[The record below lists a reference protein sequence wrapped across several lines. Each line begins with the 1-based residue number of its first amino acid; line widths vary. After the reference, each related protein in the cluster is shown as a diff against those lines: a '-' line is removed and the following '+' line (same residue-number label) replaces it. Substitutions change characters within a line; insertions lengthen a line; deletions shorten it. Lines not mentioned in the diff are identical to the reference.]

1 MFPIDC
7 NVCNS
12 KLVQDFRENM
22 MFKPNQTPSQASVS
36 LAGVAKRLASSAG
49 LSLALLV
56 VGVSVSQATQA
67 QALKIGYVNTERILR
82 DSAPSKAADQ
92 KLQTEFSKRDKEL
105 QDVAARL
112 KALGERIDRDSAVTQ
127 ETEKVRRQRE
137 FAELEK
143 DFQRK
148 QREFREDFNQRRN
161 EELSQIVERANK
173 VIKQLAEAEKYDFIL
188 QEAVFASPQVDITER
203 VLKSLNAQR

>member
-1 MFPIDC
+1 MSH
-7 NVCNS
+7 S
-12 KLVQDFRENM
+12 KFLKNLPFRLMHLAQQNISSRLFSQMVFGALVAAVLAVSS
-22 MFKPNQTPSQASVS
+22 PAS
-36 LAGVAKRLASSAG
+36 
-49 LSLALLV
+49 
-56 VGVSVSQATQA
+56 A
-67 QALKIGYVNTERILR
+67 QSPKIGYVNTEKILR

-92 KLQTEFSKRDKEL
+92 KLQAEFSKRDKEL

-112 KALGERIDRDSAVTQ
+112 KALGERIDRDAAVTQ
-127 ETEKVRRQRE
+127 ESEKVRRQRE

-161 EELSQIVERANK
+161 EELSQIVERANR
-173 VIKQLAEAEKYDFIL
+173 VIKQLAEQEKYDFII
-188 QEAVFASPQVDITER
+188 QEAVYASPQVDITER

>member
-1 MFPIDC
+1 LELVFKETAMYCSTSPLFSALLANIRSTIPHKRFA
-7 NVCNS
+7 
-12 KLVQDFRENM
+12 KLV
-22 MFKPNQTPSQASVS
+22 A
-36 LAGVAKRLASSAG
+36 A
-49 LSLALLV
+49 LALPTLLALAV
-56 VGVSVSQATQA
+56 PLQAQA

-82 DSAPSKAADQ
+82 DSVPSKAADQ
-92 KLQTEFSKRDKEL
+92 KLQAEFSKRDKEL

-112 KALGERIDRDSAVTQ
+112 KALGERIDRDAAVTQ
-127 ETEKVRRQRE
+127 ESEKVRRQRE

-161 EELSQIVERANK
+161 EELAQIVERANR
-173 VIKQLAEAEKYDFIL
+173 VIKQLAEAEKYDFII
-188 QEAVFASPQVDITER
+188 QEAVYASPQVDITEK

>member
-1 MFPIDC
+1 MSYYKLPTMGFFSNMVSKTIKVAPKAFFPTLAATMFAFGLI
-7 NVCNS
+7 S
-12 KLVQDFRENM
+12 SQSAQA
-22 MFKPNQTPSQASVS
+22 QTP
-36 LAGVAKRLASSAG
+36 
-49 LSLALLV
+49 
-56 VGVSVSQATQA
+56 
-67 QALKIGYVNTERILR
+67 KIGYVNTERILR

-92 KLQTEFSKRDKEL
+92 KLQAEFSKRDKEL
-105 QDVAARL
+105 QEVAARL
-112 KALGERIDRDSAVTQ
+112 KALGERIDRDAAVTQ

-161 EELSQIVERANK
+161 EELSQIVERANR
-173 VIKQLAEAEKYDFIL
+173 VIKQLAEQEKYDFII
-188 QEAVFASPQVDITER
+188 QEAVYASPQVDITER

>member
-1 MFPIDC
+1 MMSYLNLPSMNFSSNMI
-7 NVCNS
+7 S
-12 KLVQDFRENM
+12 KTVKILPVSYFQILAATVLVFGLIS
-22 MFKPNQTPSQASVS
+22 SQA
-36 LAGVAKRLASSAG
+36 AH
-49 LSLALLV
+49 
-56 VGVSVSQATQA
+56 A
-67 QALKIGYVNTERILR
+67 QSPKIGYVNTERILR

-92 KLQTEFSKRDKEL
+92 KLQAEFSKRDKEL

-112 KALGERIDRDSAVTQ
+112 KALGERIDRDAAVTQ
-127 ETEKVRRQRE
+127 ESEKVRRQRE

-161 EELSQIVERANK
+161 EELSQIVERANR
-173 VIKQLAEAEKYDFIL
+173 VIKQLAEQEKYDFII
-188 QEAVFASPQVDITER
+188 QEAVYASPQVDITER

>member
-1 MFPIDC
+1 MMSYLNFPQMSLPSTMLSIT
-7 NVCNS
+7 S
-12 KLVQDFRENM
+12 KV
-22 MFKPNQTPSQASVS
+22 ASKILLRT
-36 LAGVAKRLASSAG
+36 LAT
-49 LSLALLV
+49 V
-56 VGVSVSQATQA
+56 VFTFGIGMTQGAQA
-67 QALKIGYVNTERILR
+67 QSPKIGYVNTERILR

-92 KLQTEFSKRDKEL
+92 KLQLEFSKRDKEL

-112 KALGERIDRDSAVTQ
+112 KALGERIDRDAAVTQ
-127 ETEKVRRQRE
+127 ESEKVRRQRE

-161 EELSQIVERANK
+161 EELSQIVERANR
-173 VIKQLAEAEKYDFIL
+173 VIKQLAEQEKYDFII

-203 VLKSLNAQR
+203 VLKALNAQR

>member
-1 MFPIDC
+1 MSYLKFPKM
-7 NVCNS
+7 S
-12 KLVQDFRENM
+12 LYLNM
-22 MFKPNQTPSQASVS
+22 RTPKTRLLPCSLFQVLLTTAIALGIS
-36 LAGVAKRLASSAG
+36 LAEEV
-49 LSLALLV
+49 
-56 VGVSVSQATQA
+56 QA
-67 QALKIGYVNTERILR
+67 QSPKIGYVNTERILR

-92 KLQTEFSKRDKEL
+92 KLQVEFSKRDKEL

-112 KALGERIDRDSAVTQ
+112 KALGERIDRDAAVTQ
-127 ETEKVRRQRE
+127 ESEKVRRQRE

-161 EELSQIVERANK
+161 EELSQIVERANR
-173 VIKQLAEAEKYDFIL
+173 VIKQLAEQEKYDFII

-203 VLKSLNAQR
+203 VLKALNAQR

>member
-1 MFPIDC
+1 MMSYLNLPSMSFSSNMIS
-7 NVCNS
+7 NTT
-12 KLVQDFRENM
+12 KLL
-22 MFKPNQTPSQASVS
+22 PVS
-36 LAGVAKRLASSAG
+36 YLQMLAATVLVFG
-49 LSLALLV
+49 LIS
-56 VGVSVSQATQA
+56 SQATHA
-67 QALKIGYVNTERILR
+67 QSPKIGYVNTERILR

-92 KLQTEFSKRDKEL
+92 KLQAEFSKRDKEL

-112 KALGERIDRDSAVTQ
+112 KALGERIDRDAAVTQ
-127 ETEKVRRQRE
+127 ESEKVRRQRE

-161 EELSQIVERANK
+161 EELSQIVERANR
-173 VIKQLAEAEKYDFIL
+173 VIKQLAEQEKYDFII
-188 QEAVFASPQVDITER
+188 QEAVYASPQVDITER

>member
-1 MFPIDC
+1 MNLMSYF
-7 NVCNS
+7 NFS
-12 KLVQDFRENM
+12 KLSHCSNM
-22 MFKPNQTPSQASVS
+22 LSHKSNLMPRFFPRLLALSLVALGLISAQVAHAQTP
-36 LAGVAKRLASSAG
+36 
-49 LSLALLV
+49 
-56 VGVSVSQATQA
+56 
-67 QALKIGYVNTERILR
+67 KIGYVNTERILR

-92 KLQTEFSKRDKEL
+92 KLQAEFSKRDKEL

-112 KALGERIDRDSAVTQ
+112 KALGERIDRDAAVTQ
-127 ETEKVRRQRE
+127 EAEKVRRQRE

-161 EELSQIVERANK
+161 EELSQIVERANR
-173 VIKQLAEAEKYDFIL
+173 VIKQLAEAEKYDFII
-188 QEAVFASPQVDITER
+188 QEAVYASPQVDITER

>member
-1 MFPIDC
+1 MSNFNLLTMSSSSNMF
-7 NVCNS
+7 
-12 KLVQDFRENM
+12 L
-22 MFKPNQTPSQASVS
+22 FKTKVAPSALMQILAASC
-36 LAGVAKRLASSAG
+36 
-49 LSLALLV
+49 LALGLFI
-56 VGVSVSQATQA
+56 SANAQA
-67 QALKIGYVNTERILR
+67 QSPKIGYVNTERILR

-92 KLQTEFSKRDKEL
+92 KLQAEFSKRDKEL

-112 KALGERIDRDSAVTQ
+112 KALGERIDRDAAVTQ
-127 ETEKVRRQRE
+127 ESEKVRRQRE

-161 EELSQIVERANK
+161 EELSQIVERANR
-173 VIKQLAEAEKYDFIL
+173 VIKQLAEQEKYDFII

-203 VLKSLNAQR
+203 VLKALNAQR